1 VLPNGSVRGISGG
14 AAEPF
19 RVDIGEHQPGVGDM
33 VGRLATNMNH
43 L

>member
-1 VLPNGSVRGISGG
+1 
-14 AAEPF
+14 
-19 RVDIGEHQPGVGDM
+19 VDIGEHQPGVGDM